1 MVLKKRSEESI
12 ISKNRTSILTAVAA
26 AAVVVVVVMND
37 ASIEWDIKWPNKHR
51 AFRMFARYT
60 LHVYAMVCSLL
71 ALDML

>member
-26 AAVVVVVVMND
+26 AAVVVVMND

>member
-26 AAVVVVVVMND
+26 AAVVVVVMND